1 MHLRREKA
9 GSSSVLELSV
19 TSQNDTSSFGNTM
32 FDVHSQSPFF
42 KDLPISA
49 SARKG
54 CEMASHKPR
63 MHFSCKDIDMA
74 PDINIHTY
82 IHTHTHTQIHT
93 YIHPYIPTYLP
104 TYIPTYLP
112 TYRHTCLHI
121 YIHTFIHTHL
131 HTYIPTYIHTHTYR
145 NSG

>member
-82 IHTHTHTQIHT
+82 IHTHTHKYIHT
-93 YIHPYIPTYLP
+93 SIHTYLP